1 MPVLHERLRTN
12 LPIERAFDFVADFA
26 NASAWDPGTATA
38 ERIDAGPVETG
49 ARYRLGVRMG
59 GSIRP
64 MEYRITAYERPR
76 RVVLAGEGSGVRATD
91 TITFEPDAEGT
102 RIDYTADIRLRG
114 LLRLVAPIAGG
125 QFAKIGSQARDGM
138 QRTLDQMAERA
149 A

>member
-1 MPVLHERLRTN
+1 MPVLKERLHTN

-26 NASAWDPGTATA
+26 NASAWDPGTATS

-64 MEYRITAYERPR
+64 MEYVITAYERPR
-76 RVVLAGEGSGVRATD
+76 RVVLAGEGSGVSATD
-91 TITFEPDAEGT
+91 TITFEPEAEGT
-102 RIDYTADIRLRG
+102 RIDYSADIRLGG

-125 QFAKIGSQARDGM
+125 QFAKIASQARDGM
-138 QRTLDQMAERA
+138 QRTLDQMAERPA
-149 A
+149 